1 MVSVAIR
8 KPAWVR
14 ALVAS
19 LFLFVLLSGCSD
31 GEFWTD
37 LWQTPEQQTVQ
48 LMQTGDYQAAAERAV
63 DPLRRGNA
71 LYRGNDF
78 ATAQTVYAGIA
89 SAEGRFNL
97 GNTLVLLG
105 RYEEAIKAYSEALVL
120 RPDWQPAKDNL
131 LIARLRAERMQ
142 AEGGDMTDGKM
153 EADEIVFE
161 EGGSDNASKAIEM
174 AGGEPLTDEQ
184 LRLLWLRNVQTR
196 PADFL
201 RVKFAYQYAMQG
213 RGAEQ

>member
-1 MVSVAIR
+1 MDRFPSLKLTWIR
-8 KPAWVR
+8 VLAT
-14 ALVAS
+14 S
-19 LFLFVLLSGCSD
+19 LFLLGLLSGCSND
-31 GEFWTD
+31 ARWLD
-37 LWQTPEQQTVQ
+37 LWQTQEQQAQ
-48 LMQTGDYQAAAERAV
+48 ELMRAGNYQAAAQRAV

-71 LYRGNDF
+71 LYRGKDF
-78 ATAQTVYAGIA
+78 EAAQTVYTGIA

-105 RYEEAIKAYSEALVL
+105 RYVEAIKAYREALAL
-120 RPDWQPAKDNL
+120 RPDWTPAKDNL

-142 AEGGDMTDGKM
+142 TEGGEMTGGQL

-161 EGGSDNASKAIEM
+161 EGGSDKASKPIEM
-174 AGGEPLTDEQ
+174 TGGEPLSDEQ
-184 LRLLWLRNVQTR
+184 LRLLWLRKVQTR

-201 RVKFAYQYAMQG
+201 RAKFAYQYAMQS